1 MFTILTENSFLLI
14 KERKTVRLMPNHML
28 KGGRMMGIS
37 ELIKEVKK
45 DKEKFELLVC
55 EMEPLIR
62 KYVKNL

>member
-1 MFTILTENSFLLI
+1 
-14 KERKTVRLMPNHML
+14 
-28 KGGRMMGIS
+28 MMGIS

-62 KYVKNL
+62 KYVKNLYKDDKEEMQAEMVAALWGGGVQD